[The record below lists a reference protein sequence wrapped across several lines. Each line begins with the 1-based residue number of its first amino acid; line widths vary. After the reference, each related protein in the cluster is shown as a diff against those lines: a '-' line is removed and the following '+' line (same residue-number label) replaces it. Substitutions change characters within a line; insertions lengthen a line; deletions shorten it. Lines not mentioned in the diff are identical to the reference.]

1 MPGCAARCRRC
12 RQCRASVASAHVR
25 SASRYYEANDLP
37 KAMAHFGRAME
48 YGAGEPGQTETK
60 ETFSSLGAAY
70 TNGGPFVYEVI
81 EGSKKSIRIKVHRD
95 VRLFGGLPMAS
106 ILLTNIGGSESAVFE
121 NKPSDK
127 IILRRVASE
136 VISFVNGA
144 RCGLIRRFGHY
155 IPTPATLNEECD
167 KKVSF
172 ADVDFNDI
180 PEWITLKTEDSRSR
194 ASRASEDKENTPIW
208 SNGRKALGSLGSMVS
223 KLSLSTT
230 KPRTSK
236 EDDFVTYTDGGFVYQ
251 VSNKGPDASIHVPEV
266 GVSVFAT
273 RKELEAQCYL
283 ETRHAVETVNEYV
296 KRAVV
301 SLLRVVWG
309 NKVNVMFGESCV
321 GNIWESV
328 YGDTDPK
335 KPMQTAQSDGRKN
348 PEVRK
353 RAPLAPKLLAPKPLA
368 PVSIARMR

>member
-1 MPGCAARCRRC
+1 
-12 RQCRASVASAHVR
+12 
-25 SASRYYEANDLP
+25 
-37 KAMAHFGRAME
+37 
-48 YGAGEPGQTETK
+48 
-60 ETFSSLGAAY
+60 
-70 TNGGPFVYEVI
+70 
-81 EGSKKSIRIKVHRD
+81 
-95 VRLFGGLPMAS
+95 MAS
-106 ILLTNIGGSESAVFE
+106 ILLTNTSSESAVFE
-121 NKPSDK
+121 QKPSNE

-144 RCGLIRRFGHY
+144 RCGLIRRFGRY
-155 IPTPATLNEECD
+155 IPKPATLTEECD

-172 ADVDFNDI
+172 ADVDLNNI
-180 PEWITLKTEDSRSR
+180 PEWITLKTEDSR
-194 ASRASEDKENTPIW
+194 SRASEDKENTPIW

-223 KLSLSTT
+223 KLSLSAT

-251 VSNKGPDASIHVPEV
+251 VSNKGHEASIHVPEV

-273 RKELEAQCYL
+273 RKEREAQCYL
-283 ETRHAVETVNEYV
+283 VTRHAVETVNEYV

-309 NKVNVMFGESCV
+309 NKVNVMFGEPCV
-321 GNIWESV
+321 GNIWEPV

-335 KPMQTAQSDGRKN
+335 EPKQTAQSDGNKD

-353 RAPLAPKLLAPKPLA
+353 RAPLAPL
-368 PVSIARMR
+368 SIARGMR